1 MDGHKRL
8 TVKLS
13 TMLQLRENV
22 ATGKQEAAL
31 SLLEQILD
39 YEERERLRALRS
51 EVYHRRQHA
60 REMGDTKSYS
70 LYDGLLKDCTEAAKA
85 ISI

>member
-8 TVKLS
+8 TVRLS
-13 TMLQLRENV
+13 TILQLRDDV
-22 ATGKQEAAL
+22 TTGNKEAAL

-39 YEERERLRALRS
+39 YEEREKLRAMRN
-51 EVYHRRQHA
+51 EVFHRKQHA
-60 REMGDTKSYS
+60 REVGDMKSYN

>member
-8 TVKLS
+8 TVRLS
-13 TMLQLRENV
+13 TILQLRDDV
-22 ATGKQEAAL
+22 TTGNKEAAL
-31 SLLEQILD
+31 ALLEQILD
-39 YEERERLRALRS
+39 YKEREKLRVLRS
-51 EVYHRRQHA
+51 EVYHRKQHA
-60 REMGDTKSYS
+60 REVGDMKSYN